1 MLKRHPEL
9 APFIDEV
16 LDAVTQPR
24 AITADSTHG
33 RWRYW
38 RRDTGPSRW
47 LFVVVD
53 WRPTDPTIVTAFGR
67 GKVRL

>member
-1 MLKRHPEL
+1 ME
-9 APFIDEV
+9 EV

-24 AITADSTHG
+24 AITADSTCG

-38 RRDTGPSRW
+38 RPGMGPTRW
-47 LFVVVD
+47 MFVVVD
-53 WRPTDPTIVTAFGR
+53 WRPVDPTIITAFGR